1 MNAAACWQRLPP
13 CPRCDRP
20 TDRRQST
27 SGKAPKLCPCT
38 VGRSFPKALSSL
50 APAGRVRTPK
60 AGGQVSRPLP
70 SLSGFSK
77 GCSASEARQAV
88 GSNSSVV
95 NVRTAQRLS
104 TPSRCG
110 QAGCPARGRGTPFA
124 PRGWGSGGGCS
135 CGALPWHPC
144 GPLLGGLI
152 YIGTAPRARKAQRGH
167 GAPCRGYHS
176 RMTTPTVKIF
186 FLGALGVV

>member
-1 MNAAACWQRLPP
+1 M
-13 CPRCDRP
+13 RP
-20 TDRRQST
+20 TDRPTAVNVRESSQT
-27 SGKAPKLCPCT
+27 VPMHGRAKL
-38 VGRSFPKALSSL
+38 SQSSL
-50 APAGRVRTPK
+50 PHSLRQAGLELRRQ
-60 AGGQVSRPLP
+60 GGQVSRPLP

-152 YIGTAPRARKAQRGH
+152 YIGTAPRARKAQRGN

-176 RMTTPTVKIF
+176 RMVAPTAKKIL
-186 FLGALGVV
+186 LGAWGVV